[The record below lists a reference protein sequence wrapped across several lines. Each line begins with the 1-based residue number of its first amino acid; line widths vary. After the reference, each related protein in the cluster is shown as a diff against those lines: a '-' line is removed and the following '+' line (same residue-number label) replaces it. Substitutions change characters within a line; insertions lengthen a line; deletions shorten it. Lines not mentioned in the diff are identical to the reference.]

1 MSIIVNLEKCVVAMR
16 SDSLVRY
23 ARQYLGHVTASVYR
37 ALLTALESKVREV
50 RDPYADYDDEG
61 EGEDERAASVNIF
74 DVTSLVDPDID
85 PAVSIKGAKS
95 DLPNGGPKAKKK
107 VNIEYDD
114 DFGDIGIKKEAGS
127 DDEEVNGYRSMGS
140 RSRRIDLVEQHLKL
154 LQEHD
159 KEFCRNA
166 NAAGSSEWSVPF
178 VRLTETLIN
187 SEIDT
192 TIDRRFGK
200 AAVRIARM
208 LREEGKLEEK
218 FVAQKILRHVKDIR
232 GVLAQMQAGGFLEAQ
247 EVPKDQYRQ
256 PTRSLY
262 LWYFD
267 EKKVQHLIL
276 QQSYQAMAR
285 CMQRMD
291 VEKERFQQILDKR
304 ERLRKGPADTG
315 AAPSFIVGKT
325 GMLEEEG
332 APLSRVE
339 KEQLAQWKAIQEKLL
354 TQVAR
359 IDDVV
364 AVMRDFDGRD
374 VSMT

>member
-1 MSIIVNLEKCVVAMR
+1 MSVAVNLEKCVVAMR

-61 EGEDERAASVNIF
+61 EDERAASVNIF
-74 DVTSLVDPDID
+74 EVVGLVDPEID
-85 PAVSIKGAKS
+85 LAVSIKGAKS
-95 DLPNGGPKAKKK
+95 ELPNGGPKAKKK
-107 VNIEYDD
+107 MNIEYDN
-114 DFGDIGIKKEAGS
+114 DFGDIGIKREAQS
-127 DDEEVNGYRSMGS
+127 DDEEANGYGAMGKQ
-140 RSRRIDLVEQHLKL
+140 SRRIDLVEQHLKL

-166 NAAGSSEWSVPF
+166 NAAGSSEWSVAF
-178 VRLTETLIN
+178 VRLTEALIN
-187 SEIDT
+187 AEIDT
-192 TIDRRFGK
+192 TIDRRYGK
-200 AAVRIARM
+200 PALRIARM

-218 FVAQKILRHVKDIR
+218 FVAQKVLRHVKDIR

-304 ERLRKGPADTG
+304 ERLRAGNAD
-315 AAPSFIVGKT
+315 APQSFIVGKT

-332 APLSRVE
+332 APLSKVE
-339 KEQLAQWKAIQEKLL
+339 KEQLAAWREIQEKLL
-354 TQVAR
+354 TQAAR

-364 AVMRDFDGRD
+364 ATMRDFDGRD
-374 VSMT
+374 VSMI